1 MIDNLTT
8 CPCERN
14 ACYVQEVNQDIKN
27 YMCYGCGFQTNSL
40 MKKGEKYFDEQTE
53 LLPYLYKELMGED
66 DEGKIWMPT
75 MVNLPKQGM
84 VFANGK
90 NASEWKWAAVK
101 AILVKEEEKEKY
113 PIPNQKGKYY
123 EYRMD
128 METLKEF
135 PENEYMEALDFIG
148 VFENS
153 SDER

>member
-8 CPCERN
+8 CPCERKSN

-40 MKKGEKYFDEQTE
+40 MKKGENYFSEQME
-53 LLPYLYKELMGED
+53 ILPNLYKELMGED

-101 AILVKEEEKEKY
+101 AIPVNGDEKTKY
-113 PIPNQKGKYY
+113 PIPNKKGQYY

-128 METLKEF
+128 METLEEFQKEDYMDAL
-135 PENEYMEALDFIG
+135 EYIG
-148 VFENS
+148 VFENK
-153 SDER
+153 EA